1 MRKRGRVRDQD
12 LIGVPHHLAAFFFL
26 PEFVFSSPSLKIE
39 LPYLKQLV
47 REEERHA
54 SLEGSSDKRR
64 KKSSCANKGDII
76 RSHIRLLT
84 PGSGVYLVSSVFG
97 FGLVNAPTPL
107 DF

>member
-1 MRKRGRVRDQD
+1 MRKGGRVRDQD
-12 LIGVPHHLAAFFFL
+12 LIRVPHQLAVFFFL

-39 LPYLKQLV
+39 LPYLKQLA
-47 REEERHA
+47 REEERRA

-64 KKSSCANKGDII
+64 KKSSSANEGGII

-84 PGSGVYLVSSVFG
+84 PGSGVYLASSVFG
-97 FGLVNAPTPL
+97 FGLANAPMPL